1 MRSCT
6 HWVDVHRCTIMK
18 RAIRKKEQVSNEYPI
33 RAGTHISE
41 SKALAL
47 LRQSLPSHWVIREV
61 GERDYGLDV
70 YVEIVGEDQLLRGD
84 LVAIQLKSQAEVKFS
99 KSSLRKYTTLRMV
112 KRTTLNY
119 WLGMPVPVFLC
130 LVCLSTECCYW
141 VNIKRRNREG
151 AYSKTKRPRARQQQ
165 AESPNPAIRIE
176 AVDVFKSSHL
186 NRFLR
191 SYEVER
197 KWPEIEVA
205 IERGLTTYTSLG
217 PLVLMCKRRDPEEHC
232 STTLQYLIN
241 SYWDT
246 FRTLSMY
253 LWGQSPVDLSHWYE
267 ESARY
272 AKEKKLPT
280 SYTFYFHTVSA
291 MFDDMLS
298 GYRDCL
304 LAADDMVNKTHK
316 EYFDQ
321 RFPLLRSHLEHRP
334 LTFLA
339 DDWYPRYF
347 FDEYESETKNP
358 EKLFFE
364 DFDEYDNML
373 SDLIRT

>member
-1 MRSCT
+1 M
-6 HWVDVHRCTIMK
+6 
-18 RAIRKKEQVSNEYPI
+18 SNEYPV
-33 RAGTHISE
+33 RADTHISE
-41 SKALAL
+41 SKSLAL

-70 YVEIVGEDQLLRGD
+70 YVEIVGEDKRLRGD

-99 KSSLRKYTTLRMV
+99 KSSPRKYTTLRTV
-112 KRTTLNY
+112 KRSTLNY
-119 WLGMPVPVFLC
+119 WLGMPLPVFLC
-130 LVCLSTECCYW
+130 LICLSSERCYW

-151 AYSKTKRPRARQQQ
+151 AYSKTTRARGRREQVE
-165 AESPNPAIRIE
+165 ASDPAIRIE
-176 AVDVFKSSHL
+176 AVDNFNSSHL

-191 SYEVER
+191 SYEIER
-197 KWPEIEVA
+197 RWSEIEVA
-205 IERGLTTYTSLG
+205 IERGLTAYTSLG
-217 PLVLMCKRRDPEEHC
+217 PLVLMCERRDPKQYC

-241 SYWDT
+241 SHWDT

-253 LWGQSPVDLSHWYE
+253 LEGESQTDLSHWYE
-267 ESARY
+267 ENARY
-272 AKEKKLPT
+272 AKAERLPG
-280 SYTFYFHTVSA
+280 SYTFYFRTVSA
-291 MFDDMLS
+291 MFKEMLS

-304 LAADDMVNKTHK
+304 ITAYEMVTSTHK

-339 DDWYPRYF
+339 DDWYSRYF
-347 FDEYESETKNP
+347 FDEYESETKHP

-364 DFDEYDNML
+364 DFAEYDNVL
-373 SDLIRT
+373 SDLLRS

>member
-1 MRSCT
+1 MST
-6 HWVDVHRCTIMK
+6 
-18 RAIRKKEQVSNEYPI
+18 EYPV
-33 RAGTHISE
+33 RANTHISE
-41 SKALAL
+41 SKSLAL
-47 LRQSLPSHWVIREV
+47 LRQSLPGHWVIREV

-70 YVEIVGEDQLLRGD
+70 YVEIVGEDMRLRGD
-84 LVAIQLKSQAEVKFS
+84 LVAIQLKSKAKVEFS
-99 KSSLRKYTTLRMV
+99 ESSPRYHTKLYSI
-112 KRTTLNY
+112 KRSTLNY

-130 LVCLSTECCYW
+130 LVCLSSERCYW

-151 AYSKTKRPRARQQQ
+151 AYSKTTHAQ
-165 AESPNPAIRIE
+165 ATQKQADATNPTIRID
-176 AVDVFKSSHL
+176 AVDNFTPRDL

-191 SYEVER
+191 SYEIER
-197 KWPEIEVA
+197 KWSEIEMA
-205 IERGLTTYTSLG
+205 IERGLTAYTSFG
-217 PLVLMCKRRDPEEHC
+217 PLVLMCKRRDPKQHC

-241 SYWDT
+241 SHWDT

-253 LWGQSPVDLSHWYE
+253 LEGESQPDLSHWYKKN
-267 ESARY
+267 ARY
-272 AKEKKLPT
+272 AKAKGLPE

-291 MFDDMLS
+291 MFNVMLS

-304 LAADDMVNKTHK
+304 ITAHDMVCATHK

-321 RFPLLRSHLEHRP
+321 RFPFLRSHLEHRP

-347 FDEYESETKNP
+347 FDEYESETKHP

-364 DFDEYDNML
+364 DFAEYDNML
-373 SDLIRT
+373 DELLRS